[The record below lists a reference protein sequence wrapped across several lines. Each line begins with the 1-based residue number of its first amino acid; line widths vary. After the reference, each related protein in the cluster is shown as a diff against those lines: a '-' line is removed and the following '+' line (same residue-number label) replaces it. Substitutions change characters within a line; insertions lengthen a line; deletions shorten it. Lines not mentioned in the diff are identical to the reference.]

1 MTEKVKFSP
10 DPDKLAAAVAY
21 LAQRSINDDNFGEL
35 KLVKLLYYADC
46 AAYQR
51 TGKPMTGTTYIKMAH
66 GPYPD
71 RWQETVGIL
80 ESSGTVRLS
89 RERVGDEYV
98 RKRWLPGENAAT
110 DALTEQDK
118 RLLDEQLREFAKF
131 NGVDIEEY
139 SHDELAWHVARE
151 REAMPYELSG
161 IRRPPLPPDEDTV
174 ARGRRIAKRIREE
187 GRRVS
192 RLVVDRDE
200 TV

>member
-1 MTEKVKFSP
+1 MAEKVTFSP
-10 DPDKLAAAVAY
+10 DPDKIAAAVAY
-21 LAQRSINDDNFGEL
+21 LAQRSVNDNNFGEL

-51 TGKPMTGTTYIKMAH
+51 TGKPITGTTYIKMPH

-71 RWQETVGIL
+71 RWQTTIGDL

-89 RERVGDEYV
+89 RESAGNEYV
-98 RKRWLPGENAAT
+98 RKHWLPGENAAT
-110 DALTEQDK
+110 AALTEQDK
-118 RLLDEQLREFAKF
+118 RLLDEQLRQFSEF
-131 NGVDIEEY
+131 NGAEIEEY
-139 SHDELAWHVARE
+139 SHGELAWDAARE

-161 IRRPPLPPDEDTV
+161 IRRPALPPDAETI

-192 RLVVDRDE
+192 RLVVDRDA
-200 TV
+200 TL